1 MENLLLS
8 SSGTLW
14 TLVIVLVIVFVLI
27 AIVVTI
33 VPVGLWVRAMVSGAH
48 ISACK
53 LVCTKLRNVNTQLIV
68 NCYINAKKAGV
79 KLTVDDL
86 ETHYMSGGN
95 VQKVVDALITAHGAK
110 INLTIQNA
118 KAIDLA
124 NRDILLAVQNSVK
137 PVVIT
142 TPEISAVARD
152 GIELVVKARVT
163 VKTNIDKLIG
173 GAGEDTVI
181 ARVGEGIVTTVG
193 SAKTHTEVL
202 ENPDIISKTVLEKG
216 LDKGTAFEIL
226 SIDIADIDVGRNI
239 GAKLQAERA
248 EADMQIANA
257 RAEERRAMAI
267 AAEHEMRAKTQE
279 KRAQLLDAEAEVPK
293 AISDAMSKGNIGVM
307 DYYKMQNVVADTSM
321 RKALGRPDGP
331 KEIEID
337 NPKKSKK
344 SE

>member
-1 MENLLLS
+1 MNLLLANAA
-8 SSGTLW
+8 LW
-14 TLVIVLVIVFVLI
+14 TWVIILVVLFIVIAVIISV
-27 AIVVTI
+27 
-33 VPVGLWVRAMVSGAH
+33 VPVGLWMRALVSGAH
-48 ISACK
+48 ISAGK
-53 LVCTKLRNVNTQLIV
+53 LVGMKLRHVNVHLIV
-68 NCYINAKKAGV
+68 DCYINAKKAGV
-79 KLTVDDL
+79 SLTVDDL

-110 INLTIQNA
+110 INLTVQNA

-142 TPEISAVARD
+142 TPQISAVARD

-173 GAGEDTVI
+173 GAGEDTII
-181 ARVGEGIVTTVG
+181 ARIGEGIVTTVG

-293 AISDAMSKGNIGVM
+293 AISEAFSKGNIGVM

-321 RKALGRPDGP
+321 RKAISKSDSTVALPSSQ
-331 KEIEID
+331 
-337 NPKKSKK
+337 KSKK
-344 SE
+344 ED